1 MRILIISDVHANLA
15 ALEAVLDD
23 ARGEWDEMWFLGDL
37 LGYGPDP
44 NACGAL
50 LREQNPLF
58 LAGNHDWAVLGKL
71 EIASFNLQ
79 ARLAL
84 EWTQAVLDE
93 ELRDFLLAQPARLIR
108 EPFLLAHASPRQP
121 VWEYILDGGI
131 AAANFEQMDASTPI
145 ALVGH
150 THVPVRYSRTVAGG
164 VRMAPPVYG
173 EPISLAGSRTIVN
186 PGSVGQPR
194 DGDPRAAYALLDTET
209 LTWEYRRVAYPIGE
223 TQQRMRE
230 HGLPERLAVRLEYGW

>member
-1 MRILIISDVHANLA
+1 MRILIISDIHANLA
-15 ALEAVLDD
+15 ALEAVLAA
-23 ARGEWDEMWFLGDL
+23 ARGEWEEVWFLGDL

-50 LREQNPLF
+50 LRELKPVVLT
-58 LAGNHDWAVLGKL
+58 GNHDWAVLGKL
-71 EIASFNLQ
+71 EGSSFNLHARQ
-79 ARLAL
+79 AI
-84 EWTQAVLDE
+84 EWTQDVLDE
-93 ELRDFLLAQPARLIR
+93 ELRDYLLAQPARLVR

-121 VWEYILDGGI
+121 VWEYILDSAI
-131 AAANFEQMDASTPI
+131 AAANFGQMDRSTPI

-150 THVPVRYSRTVAGG
+150 THVPVLYSRSDSGD
-164 VRMAPPVYG
+164 VRMTPPIYG
-173 EPISLAGSRTIVN
+173 EPISLAASRHIVN

-209 LTWEYRRVAYPIGE
+209 LTWEHRRVAYPIAE

-230 HGLPERLAVRLEYGW
+230 AGLPERLITRLEYGW